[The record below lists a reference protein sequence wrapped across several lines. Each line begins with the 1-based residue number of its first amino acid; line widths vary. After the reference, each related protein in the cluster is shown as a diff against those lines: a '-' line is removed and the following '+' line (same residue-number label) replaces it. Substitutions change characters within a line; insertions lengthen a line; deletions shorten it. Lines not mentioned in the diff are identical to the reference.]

1 MPSIPLLLVGASLF
15 LAVLPIRASAEETIT
30 FTSFNVHNYETEA
43 SPKHAV
49 KPDASIAA
57 LVHSLERIKPD
68 LLGLCEMGSKNALKD
83 LQSRLSAAGIPL
95 PHAEWVNGP
104 DPDRHLAL
112 LSKFPFADKSD
123 VSHCEYMLGAKPVAV
138 RRGFLDVT
146 VQINP
151 AYRLRL
157 VGAHLKSKLPV
168 PEDESVIRRHEAAK
182 LREHIDSILNE
193 NPETNLLVYGDLNDT
208 RESPPIRELVRFR
221 GKNALFELPA
231 ADHLGD
237 RWTHYWKTADTYA
250 RIDFLLASFALLP
263 EIPEKRGWI
272 LRTDNW
278 LEASDHRPVSVG
290 ISPVETSRKA
300 RLKSQ
305 H

>member
-1 MPSIPLLLVGASLF
+1 MRTLPPHRIAAFTALLI
-15 LAVLPIRASAEETIT
+15 AVLKPLSSAEEPVI
-30 FTSFNVHNYETEA
+30 FTTFNVQNYETDA
-43 SPKHAV
+43 SPKHPA
-49 KPDASIAA
+49 KSEASITA
-57 LVHSLERIKPD
+57 LIQALSQIKPD
-68 LLGLCEMGSKNALKD
+68 LLGVSEMGSLNALKD
-83 LQSRLSAAGIPL
+83 LQHRLNSAGIPL
-95 PHAEWVNGP
+95 PHSEWVNGP

-112 LSKFPFADKSD
+112 LSKFPFAKKNDASLR
-123 VSHCEYMLGAKPVAV
+123 EYTLGTKPFAV

-146 VQINP
+146 VQVNP
-151 AYRLRL
+151 TYQLRL

-168 PEDESVIRRHEAAK
+168 PEDESVVRRHEAAK
-182 LREHIDSILNE
+182 LREHLDDILDE

-221 GKNALFELPA
+221 GRNALFELPA

-250 RIDFLLASFALLP
+250 RIDYLLASFALLP

-278 LEASDHRPVSVG
+278 LEASDHRPVSVN
-290 ISPVETSRKA
+290 ILPVETQKKIRQK
-300 RLKSQ
+300 R
-305 H
+305 